1 MPVCDAESQNKLSLI
16 MQQLSDNLGSFEL
29 IKSKN
34 FIDIPTISIVM
45 SVYNGGRYLGDSV
58 ASILKQTY
66 TNFEFIII
74 NDGSTDRSLEILTEY
89 IEKDNRIAIINQPNS
104 GLSNSLNRGIEL
116 SRGDLIARMDADDIS
131 NPTRLEKQFNF
142 MNNNPEVAVAGTAF
156 ELFGENTKSKIITMP
171 VTNESIRRNLAFRFC
186 LCHPTVMFRRKTI
199 VDAEG
204 YQGTGPCQDLELWL
218 RLSRNKTLQF
228 ANLEK
233 PLLKY
238 RIHPNQIK
246 RSIKAYV
253 AAAGYIFKEAITQQS
268 PRFFLGA
275 LIFFLKILRA
285 TKVTRIFPIKNLI
298 YKEKSDNF

>member
-1 MPVCDAESQNKLSLI
+1 MGPNMGPKRHQGYLPVRDAESQNKLSLI
-16 MQQLSDNLGSFEL
+16 TRQLSDNLGSFEL

-34 FIDIPTISIVM
+34 FIDIPTISVVM
-45 SVYNGGRYLGDSV
+45 SVYNGGSYLGDSV

-66 TNFEFIII
+66 KNFEVIII
-74 NDGSTDRSLEILTEY
+74 NDGSTDESLDILTEY
-89 IEKDNRIAIINQPNS
+89 LRKDNRIAIINQHNS

-116 SRGDLIARMDADDIS
+116 SRSDLIARMDADDIS
-131 NPTRLEKQFNF
+131 NPTRLEEQFNF

-156 ELFGENTKSKIITMP
+156 ELFGENTKRKIITMP

-186 LCHPTVMFRRKTI
+186 LCHPTVMFRKKTI
-199 VDAEG
+199 VDAGG

-238 RIHPNQIK
+238 RVHPNQIK
-246 RSIKAYV
+246 GSIKAYI
-253 AAAGYIFKEAITQQS
+253 AAAGYIFKEAITQKS

-275 LIFFLKILRA
+275 LISFFKIL
-285 TKVTRIFPIKNLI
+285 PIKLV
-298 YKEKSDNF
+298 

>member
-1 MPVCDAESQNKLSLI
+1 
-16 MQQLSDNLGSFEL
+16 
-29 IKSKN
+29 
-34 FIDIPTISIVM
+34 M

-66 TNFEFIII
+66 KKFEVIII
-74 NDGSTDRSLEILTEY
+74 NDGSTDESLDILNEY
-89 IEKDNRIAIINQPNS
+89 LRKDNRIAIINQQNL

-131 NPTRLEKQFNF
+131 NPTRLEEQFNF

-204 YQGTGPCQDLELWL
+204 YQETGPWEDLELWL

-238 RIHPNQIK
+238 RIHPNQTK
-246 RSIKAYV
+246 GSRNAYK
-253 AAAGYIFKEAITQQS
+253 AAAYYLLKEALKQQS
-268 PRFFLGA
+268 ISLFFGS
-275 LIFFLKILRA
+275 ILAVFKNYFRA
-285 TKVTRIFPIKNLI
+285 
-298 YKEKSDNF
+298 YK

>member
-1 MPVCDAESQNKLSLI
+1 LELIREKLSDQDGNFEVIRPEDFIDTPLISVVMPVYNSETYLQESAN
-16 MQQLSDNLGSFEL
+16 
-29 IKSKN
+29 
-34 FIDIPTISIVM
+34 
-45 SVYNGGRYLGDSV
+45 
-58 ASILKQTY
+58 SILNQTY
-66 TNFEFIII
+66 TNFEFIVI
-74 NDGSTDRSLEILTEY
+74 NDGSTDRSLDILTEY
-89 IEKDNRIAIINQPNS
+89 AEKDDRIAIINQQNS

-116 SRGDLIARMDADDIS
+116 SRSDLIARMDADDIS
-131 NPTRLEKQFNF
+131 NLTRLEEQFNF

-186 LCHPTVMFRRKTI
+186 LCHPTVMFRKTTI
-199 VDAEG
+199 VDAG
-204 YQGTGPCQDLELWL
+204 RYQGAGPCQDLELWL

-246 RSIKAYV
+246 GSIKAYI
-253 AAAGYIFKEAITQQS
+253 AAAGYIFKEAITQKS

-275 LIFFLKILRA
+275 LISFFKIL
-285 TKVTRIFPIKNLI
+285 PIKLV
-298 YKEKSDNF
+298 

>member
-1 MPVCDAESQNKLSLI
+1 MPVRDAESQNKLNLI
-16 MQQLSDNLGSFEL
+16 TQQLSDNLGSFEL

-34 FIDIPTISIVM
+34 FIDIPTISVVM

-66 TNFEFIII
+66 KNFEVIII
-74 NDGSTDRSLEILTEY
+74 NDGSTDESLDILTEY
-89 IEKDNRIAIINQPNS
+89 LRKDNRIAIINQQNS

-116 SRGDLIARMDADDIS
+116 SRSNLIARMDADDIAE
-131 NPTRLEKQFNF
+131 PTRLEEQVNF
-142 MNNNPEVAVAGTAF
+142 IDQNPQVVVLGTAF
-156 ELFGENTKSKIITMP
+156 LLFGGNIKSKIVTMP
-171 VTNESIRRNLAFRFC
+171 ATNKTIRKNLPFRFC

-199 VDAEG
+199 VDAGG

-238 RIHPNQIK
+238 RIHQDQIK
-246 RSIKAYV
+246 GGRNAYK
-253 AAAGYIFKEAITQQS
+253 AAAYYLLKEALKQQS
-268 PRFFLGA
+268 ISFFFGS
-275 LIFFLKILRA
+275 ILAVFKNYFRA
-285 TKVTRIFPIKNLI
+285 
-298 YKEKSDNF
+298 YK